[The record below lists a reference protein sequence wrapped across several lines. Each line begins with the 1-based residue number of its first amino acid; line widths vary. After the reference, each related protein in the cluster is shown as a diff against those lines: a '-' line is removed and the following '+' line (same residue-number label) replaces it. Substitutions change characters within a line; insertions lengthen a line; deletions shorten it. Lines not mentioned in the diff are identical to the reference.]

1 MTTEPTQYP
10 YIEPDPV
17 SFGSTPHLADYWSVV
32 ARRLGLVLMIF
43 TVTAASS
50 IWAISQQETFY
61 SASMALQ
68 VNDPEDQQAGLVTR
82 ATIGGMNLIRRP
94 DRFRSPGALVGSSAA
109 GDCGLTRA

>member
-1 MTTEPTQYP
+1 L
-10 YIEPDPV
+10 V
-17 SFGSTPHLADYWSVV
+17 APHIWPIIGPSWRA
-32 ARRLGLVLMIF
+32 ALGLVLMIF